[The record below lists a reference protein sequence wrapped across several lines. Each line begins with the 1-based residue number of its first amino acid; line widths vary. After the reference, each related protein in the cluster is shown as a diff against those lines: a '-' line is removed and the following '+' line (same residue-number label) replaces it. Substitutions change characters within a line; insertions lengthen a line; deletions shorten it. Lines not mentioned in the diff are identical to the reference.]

1 MEMNTGS
8 PAHQTI
14 MTLPGSCRIWNLVKI
29 FYDHGGDVN
38 DREGQSE
45 SLLIMSA
52 NSGQL
57 TMTRLLLDL
66 GAEIDRQDDDG
77 DTAL

>member
-1 MEMNTGS
+1 MFYSVLHG
-8 PAHQTI
+8 HD
-14 MTLPGSCRIWNLVKI
+14 NLVKI

>member
-1 MEMNTGS
+1 M
-8 PAHQTI
+8 
-14 MTLPGSCRIWNLVKI
+14 KI